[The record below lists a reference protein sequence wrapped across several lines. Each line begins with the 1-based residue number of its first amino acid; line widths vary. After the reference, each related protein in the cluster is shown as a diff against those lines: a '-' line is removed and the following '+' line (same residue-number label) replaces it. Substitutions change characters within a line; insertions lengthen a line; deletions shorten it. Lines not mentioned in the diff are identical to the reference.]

1 MGDNDATVKVDE
13 PPSPVRLMS
22 KRTYLLTG
30 ATKGI
35 GRAIAERL
43 AAAGHQVVGVARN
56 IDEPTF
62 PGELVSIDL
71 FNRDDTAR
79 QLADLASRHRFDGL
93 INNVGLV
100 KLDLIDDLK
109 LEDLDISFQANLV
122 SAVQTVQAV
131 LPGMRERGS
140 GRIVNITS
148 LVALGGYQ
156 RRTTYAGTK
165 AALTSFTRSWALE
178 LAETGITVNAVAPGP
193 IETEL
198 FRANTPAGS
207 DAEKAFLSSVPMR
220 RLGQPREIAAA
231 VAFLLSDDAAYMTGQ
246 TLYVDG
252 GASIG
257 RAAI

>member
-1 MGDNDATVKVDE
+1 
-13 PPSPVRLMS
+13 MS

-71 FNRDDTAR
+71 FNRDDAAR

>member
-1 MGDNDATVKVDE
+1 
-13 PPSPVRLMS
+13 MS
-22 KRTYLLTG
+22 KKTYLLTG

-43 AAAGHQVVGVARN
+43 AAAGHHVVGVARN
-56 IDEPTF
+56 IDEPDF

-71 FNRDDTAR
+71 FDREETAK
-79 QLADLASRHRFDGL
+79 QLATLVSKHRFDGL

-100 KLDLIDDLK
+100 KLDRIDDLK
-109 LEDLDISFQANLV
+109 LDDLDISFQANLV

-131 LPGMRERGS
+131 LPGMRERGF

-207 DAEKAFLSSVPMR
+207 EAEKAFLASVPMR

-246 TLYVDG
+246 TLFVDG

>member
-1 MGDNDATVKVDE
+1 
-13 PPSPVRLMS
+13 MS
-22 KRTYLLTG
+22 KQTYLLTG

-43 AAAGHQVVGVARN
+43 AAAGHHVVGIARN
-56 IDEPTF
+56 IDEPDF

-71 FNRDDTAR
+71 FDRDAAAAR
-79 QLADLASRHRFDGL
+79 LSELASKYRFDGL
-93 INNVGLV
+93 VNNVGLV
-100 KLDLIDDLK
+100 KLDLIDDVK
-109 LEDLDISFQANLV
+109 LDDLDISFQANLV

-131 LPGMRERGS
+131 LPGMRERGA

-178 LAETGITVNAVAPGP
+178 LAESGITVNAVAPGP

-198 FRANTPAGS
+198 FRSNTPVGS

-231 VAFLLSDDAAYMTGQ
+231 VTFLLSADAAYMTGQ
-246 TLYVDG
+246 TLFVDG

-257 RAAI
+257 RSAI

>member
-1 MGDNDATVKVDE
+1 
-13 PPSPVRLMS
+13 MS